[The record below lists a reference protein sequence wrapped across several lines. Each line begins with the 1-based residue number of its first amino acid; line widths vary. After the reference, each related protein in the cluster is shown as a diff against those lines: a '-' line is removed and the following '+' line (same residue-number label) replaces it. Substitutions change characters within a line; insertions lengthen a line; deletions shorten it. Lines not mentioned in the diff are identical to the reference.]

1 MNERSNGPIWKE
13 VIPVRRDP
21 DKIMS
26 GFHCSEAGLRKGEAH
41 YVSDEITPT
50 GRTKNPMR
58 REK

>member
-1 MNERSNGPIWKE
+1 MIMNECSNGPIWKE
-13 VIPVRRDP
+13 VVPVRRDP

-26 GFHCSEAGLRKGEAH
+26 GFQASLRKGEAH

-58 REK
+58 WEK